1 MTSSSNP
8 ATRKQAPGGET
19 SNARTRYAPTK
30 SELPHPAGLGTAA
43 AGVGAG
49 HRKRDRP
56 SAARFPRGGTT
67 ASRVLHLRAEGAGV
81 VCHVRTNEATGSP
94 GTSPR

>member
-56 SAARFPRGGTT
+56 SARFPRRGLLRLPESYTCVP
-67 ASRVLHLRAEGAGV
+67 RVPV
-81 VCHVRTNEATGSP
+81 SFAT
-94 GTSPR
+94 